1 MSLTAAELE
10 AAVDGMSETDAA
22 RLLPVVTSLIDREA
36 PDAPDAIKRE
46 ATIRAAGWLRQS
58 QTTLGQLDQLR
69 AHAASCVR
77 ASGARALLGPWVRRS
92 AAVGS
97 VP

>member
-1 MSLTAAELE
+1 MTLTAAALA
-10 AAVDGMSETDAA
+10 AAVDGMTDEDAA
-22 RLLPVVTSLIDREA
+22 RLLPVVTALVEAEA
-36 PDAPDAIKRE
+36 PAAPDAIKQE